1 MTLEISEIGIRLNIG
16 NSTPAADDAPAAD
29 DTAAPTPD
37 EIETLIRNDEREVA
51 ESLDRLDDR

>member
-16 NSTPAADDAPAAD
+16 NSTPAVEDAPAAD

-37 EIETLIRNDEREVA
+37 EIETIVRNDEREVE
-51 ESLDRLDDR
+51 ESLERLDDR